1 MFKRGHLPRTLAF
14 WLSTSSVVR
23 IGAVAN
29 GRRSQD
35 MGLSWRLT
43 AGLSPIA
50 LFFPS
55 ANLLHLLNKTSLI
68 EFSRLGGSVKGL
80 LFRQGVLCFEV
91 KLEQHDHCYDDR
103 ATHERYL
110 LLQIG
115 ASGIGWKQNMRQS
128 IPTKATIN
136 TILVKPNIHGI
147 GLFATSVPRS
157 LNVEERQT
165 SGT

>member
-1 MFKRGHLPRTLAF
+1 
-14 WLSTSSVVR
+14 
-23 IGAVAN
+23 
-29 GRRSQD
+29 

-55 ANLLHLLNKTSLI
+55 TNLLHLLDKTSLI
-68 EFSRLGGSVKGL
+68 EASRLEGSVEGL
-80 LFRQGVLCFEV
+80 LFRQGVLGFEM

-115 ASGIGWKQNMRQS
+115 ASGFGWKQN
-128 IPTKATIN
+128 IETID
-136 TILVKPNIHGI
+136 PNKISNKYHSGQARHPWY
-147 GLFATSVPRS
+147 LSVC
-157 LNVEERQT
+157 NVSTTLIRR
-165 SGT
+165 